1 MSHNPQQSRN
11 IRSGRRIF
19 SEHPYF
25 IRNNLDNYPIY
36 HSNRINN
43 RRVRFSSSNQ
53 IYSDVSC
60 LNCILIIKFNYIKL
74 FKCRVT
80 FNILE
85 HHRICIVKKIN
96 KTYGVQNHH
105 QGREATG
112 PFFHRA

>member
-1 MSHNPQQSRN
+1 MILERRHYFDNRRLVDHFNSISHNPQQSRN

-36 HSNRINN
+36 HPNRINN

-60 LNCILIIKFNYIKL
+60 LNVILINKFNFIKL
-74 FKCRVT
+74 F
-80 FNILE
+80 
-85 HHRICIVKKIN
+85 
-96 KTYGVQNHH
+96 
-105 QGREATG
+105 
-112 PFFHRA
+112 